1 MREGFLPRGTGLL
14 GPAGVT
20 CPGGGAAAHRGG
32 ERRAAGAL
40 LACGAFVGTFLGGDL
55 SARCGVV

>member
-20 CPGGGAAAHRGG
+20 RPGGGAAAHRGG

-40 LACGAFVGTFLGGDL
+40 PACGAFVGTFLGGDL
-55 SARCGVV
+55 SLRCVVV